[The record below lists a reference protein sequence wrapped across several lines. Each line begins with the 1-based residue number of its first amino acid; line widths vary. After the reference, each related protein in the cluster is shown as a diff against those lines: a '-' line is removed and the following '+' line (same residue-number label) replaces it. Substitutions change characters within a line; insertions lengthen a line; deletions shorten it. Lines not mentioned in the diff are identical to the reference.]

1 MPQPQPQLAM
11 PITMKDVA
19 LRAKT
24 SVATVSKCLRG
35 APTIPASTRERV
47 NRIAQQMG
55 YRLHPYISALMR
67 NRRKRRAAVAQA
79 PTLAYVTAF
88 PTENGWSREAF
99 FRSLHAGAR
108 TRAEARGYALEPF
121 WLYRDGMT
129 NERFSEIL
137 WARGIR
143 GMMLSPFPRLG
154 MEINLVWE
162 NFSVVAHGL
171 SLAHPVFHRTSNDH
185 YQSMM
190 MAMAE
195 CRRRGYQR
203 PGFALDAPTNQRL
216 ECRWEA
222 AYRVAGDRLGFKM
235 SVPPLLSPTRWEPER
250 LCRWI
255 KRAKPDVVITLMLE
269 EQVRELAKL
278 GLRIP
283 DDVGLVSLSVTQPGS
298 PLSGVYQNPSAMGA
312 VAVDQL
318 INMVERNETGIPENP
333 ITLTLGGSWNPGRTV
348 HKPVEEMAG
357 GA

>member
-1 MPQPQPQLAM
+1 
-11 PITMKDVA
+11 MKDVA
-19 LRAKT
+19 VRAKT

-35 APTIPASTRERV
+35 VPTIPLSTRERV

-67 NRRKRRAAVAQA
+67 NRRKRRAAVAQS

-88 PTENGWSREAF
+88 PTENGWQREMF

-108 TRAEARGYALEPF
+108 TRAEARGYVLQPF
-121 WLYRDGMT
+121 WLYRDNMT

-143 GMMLSPFPRLG
+143 GMLLSPFPRLG
-154 MEINLVWE
+154 MEINLQWE

-190 MAMAE
+190 LVMAE
-195 CRRRGYQR
+195 CRRRGYRR
-203 PGFALDAPTNQRL
+203 PGFALDVPTGERL
-216 ECRWEA
+216 EYRWEA
-222 AYRVAGDRLGFKM
+222 AYRVSGEKLGLRM
-235 SVPPLLSPTRWEPER
+235 SVPPLLSATRWEPDL

-255 KRAKPDVVITLMLE
+255 KREKPDVVITLMLE
-269 EQVRELAKL
+269 DQVRELTKR

-283 DDVGLVSLSVTQPGS
+283 EEVGLVSLSVSQPGS
-298 PLSGVYQNPSAMGA
+298 PLSGVFQNPSAMGA

-318 INMVERNETGIPENP
+318 INMVERNETGIPEDP
-333 ITLTLGGSWNPGRTV
+333 ITLTLSGHWNPGRTV
-348 HKPVEEMAG
+348 RKVADDAG
-357 GA
+357 ESALRT